1 MSKKLYYKERNRLFT
16 PYEIKVMAIPKSRLK
31 KVYRS
36 VDEITDT
43 EEFGRL
49 DKSNLAWWQFPS
61 VSEISTKQLRNP
73 KINRQMIAL
82 GLL

>member
-1 MSKKLYYKERNRLFT
+1 MSKKIYFKEGNRLFT
-16 PYEIKVMAIPKSRLK
+16 PYEVKAMAISKSRLK

-36 VDEITDT
+36 IDEITDT
-43 EEFGRL
+43 EEFGRI
-49 DKSNLAWWQFPS
+49 DEPNLAWWQFPS

>member
-16 PYEIKVMAIPKSRLK
+16 PYEIKAMAISKSRLK

-36 VDEITDT
+36 IDEITDT

-49 DKSNLAWWQFPS
+49 DKPNLAWWQFPS

>member
-1 MSKKLYYKERNRLFT
+1 MSKKKFYKEGNRLFT
-16 PYEIKVMAIPKSRLK
+16 PYEVKVMAIPKSGLK
-31 KVYRS
+31 KVFRR

-43 EEFGRL
+43 KEWGRYDEEDFFNPCFG
-49 DKSNLAWWQFPS
+49 F
-61 VSEISTKQLRNP
+61 VGEISTKQLRNP

>member
-1 MSKKLYYKERNRLFT
+1 MSKKKFYKEGNRLFT
-16 PYEIKVMAIPKSRLK
+16 PYEVKAMAIPKSRLK

-36 VDEITDT
+36 IDEITNT
-43 EEFGRL
+43 KEWGRYDWEDASL
-49 DKSNLAWWQFPS
+49 FYGF
-61 VSEISTKQLRNP
+61 VGEISTKQLRNP

>member
-1 MSKKLYYKERNRLFT
+1 MSKKKFYKEGNRLST
-16 PYEIKVMAIPKSRLK
+16 PYEVKAMAIPKSRLK

-43 EEFGRL
+43 EEMGRYDFVQTKL
-49 DKSNLAWWQFPS
+49 ISQ
-61 VSEISTKQLRNP
+61 ISTRQLRNP
-73 KINRQMIAL
+73 KVNKQMIAL